1 MTLIR
6 TAFYENQ
13 KANEVE
19 SARQIDFP
27 KIARPPFSLAESFE
41 NSPRRS
47 HLAKAGGDTLPRSEL
62 GLPGYFVCPLTVSAY
77 AEAATPEPAEAD
89 WKQPLPLL
97 LQTLG
102 AYVEDTEASSDFFKE
117 LLPYFTQVPIAA
129 GQTMWKQGDPADGLY
144 LIEIGS
150 LRATYAYDDHRRLVQ
165 ETMVAGTMA
174 GDLSTLSDTPRNA
187 TVMAERDGLLWK
199 LDKEA
204 LRSLEKAKPDV
215 AREFIHI
222 VLKGEWAS
230 RLGRSGS

>member
-1 MTLIR
+1 VTR
-6 TAFYENQ
+6 CH
-13 KANEVE
+13 EV
-19 SARQIDFP
+19 SHA
-27 KIARPPFSLAESFE
+27 SLPIFA
-41 NSPRRS
+41 
-47 HLAKAGGDTLPRSEL
+47 
-62 GLPGYFVCPLTVSAY
+62 CPLTVSAY

-102 AYVEDTEASSDFFKE
+102 AYVEDTEASSDLFKE
-117 LLPYFTQVPIAA
+117 LLPYFTQVPITA
-129 GQTMWKQGDPADGLY
+129 GQTMWKQGDPADALY

-204 LRSLEKAKPDV
+204 LRSLEKARPDV

-222 VLKGEWAS
+222 VLKGEWRRS
-230 RLGRSGS
+230 VSGSWKERNEAETCQLAVAEEQDVLASHLITEVC